1 MENQSHLSISSRF
14 SASLIFTILRGI
26 INLFTGVLIA
36 RWLGPEDYGRMAFLL
51 AIFIS
56 FKQLV
61 DMSSSSAFFT
71 FLSQRSR
78 SKKFVAYYWFWVGF
92 QFSIAFVVVAL
103 LLPDD
108 LVSLIWMGES
118 RFLVILALTAVFMQS
133 HVWNNVVQMAESQR
147 KTFAVQ
153 KINTLVVLLHLITLS
168 ILWMLDRLVLPLIFS
183 ILIIEWAIASLLASR
198 LYNTN
203 DSNIKASS
211 KSCDTP
217 LSVTKEF
224 LGYCMPFIPYVWLS
238 FAHVFADRWLLQY
251 WGGAAEQAYFA
262 VALQFSA
269 IILLA
274 TTSILKIFWK
284 EVAEAHHKREF
295 KRLED
300 LYRNTL
306 KRLYFFSAFLC
317 AAFFA
322 WSDEIGLMIFGDE
335 YLDGLLAFTLMLLYP
350 VHQSMGQIGSTM
362 LYATEQSTIQVKIGL
377 WFMASSLIV
386 VYFVLAPK
394 DAFIPGLEMGSE
406 GLALKMLVLQLVQ
419 VNAIAW
425 FISKI
430 YNWKFD
436 WLYQF
441 TILGFLIALGIG
453 VKALVIN
460 VLSANV
466 IVLIS
471 IAGFFYTFVVLLMIY
486 MMPRLIN
493 IDKELIRNAI
503 VKCKFQRLKG
513 VE

>member
-118 RFLVILALTAVFMQS
+118 KFLIILALTAVFMQS

-217 LSVTKEF
+217 LSVTKNF
-224 LGYCMPFIPYVWLS
+224 
-238 FAHVFADRWLLQY
+238 
-251 WGGAAEQAYFA
+251 
-262 VALQFSA
+262 
-269 IILLA
+269 
-274 TTSILKIFWK
+274 
-284 EVAEAHHKREF
+284 
-295 KRLED
+295 
-300 LYRNTL
+300 
-306 KRLYFFSAFLC
+306 
-317 AAFFA
+317 
-322 WSDEIGLMIFGDE
+322 
-335 YLDGLLAFTLMLLYP
+335 
-350 VHQSMGQIGSTM
+350 
-362 LYATEQSTIQVKIGL
+362 
-377 WFMASSLIV
+377 
-386 VYFVLAPK
+386 
-394 DAFIPGLEMGSE
+394 
-406 GLALKMLVLQLVQ
+406 
-419 VNAIAW
+419 
-425 FISKI
+425 
-430 YNWKFD
+430 
-436 WLYQF
+436 
-441 TILGFLIALGIG
+441 
-453 VKALVIN
+453 
-460 VLSANV
+460 
-466 IVLIS
+466 
-471 IAGFFYTFVVLLMIY
+471 
-486 MMPRLIN
+486 
-493 IDKELIRNAI
+493 
-503 VKCKFQRLKG
+503 
-513 VE
+513 